1 MNTLYM
7 TLMRL
12 NALQN
17 TASDRLALVEAVD
30 SAYKSVTTAS
40 DAELDPQSLLNT
52 ISKHLQAPRFKPA
65 RQLDPAAMP
74 VLVHDAQKG
83 FALVRGLNA
92 RQQWVIERFDDG
104 QKKWA
109 EEVLEGKPQGRFFRG
124 MAAKPFEAHRSPVFR
139 IITNELWR
147 SKSIFLEIFI
157 GSIVINLI
165 ALASSF
171 FSMQVYDR
179 VVPTG
184 AVQTLLASYGKLIK

>member
-40 DAELDPQSLLNT
+40 DAELDPQKVLNT
-52 ISKHLQAPRFKPA
+52 ISTHLQAPRFKSV

-92 RQQWVIERFDDG
+92 RQQWVIERFDDEEKKMVGRGTRG
-104 QKKWA
+104 QTP
-109 EEVLEGKPQGRFFRG
+109 GG
-124 MAAKPFEAHRSPVFR
+124 VFP
-139 IITNELWR
+139 WPGGQA
-147 SKSIFLEIFI
+147 F
-157 GSIVINLI
+157 
-165 ALASSF
+165 
-171 FSMQVYDR
+171 
-179 VVPTG
+179 
-184 AVQTLLASYGKLIK
+184 